1 MVDKLINHFLR
12 TETMTATKEARIK
25 EAIQQAELFNNPI
38 ERISRSDF
46 IVFLLQN
53 EKTGARF
60 VELYSRGKVHKMN
73 KSKIVRGEKAGEK
86 GVNRF
91 DGKVVK
97 VSTKNGRLNWFYGNA
112 VNNQR
117 DREEIFEKFVPQKRT
132 WGEYICNPFLLK
144 KSKTVID
151 HTKFDKKTEEEI
163 EYGIYVNFKF
173 ERSDNIYYEWKESG
187 VRLSEKEVVEMMQFV
202 AYPTKSKTQETEKEI
217 IVNNFNIM
225 TIEMMK
231 IDKVLYVLND

>member
-1 MVDKLINHFLR
+1 
-12 TETMTATKEARIK
+12 MTATKEARIQ
-25 EAIQQAELFNNPI
+25 EAIDKQATFGNPI
-38 ERISRSDF
+38 QRISRSDF
-46 IVFLLQN
+46 IIFLLQN
-53 EKTGARF
+53 ERTGARF

-91 DGKVVK
+91 LDKVVK

-117 DREEIFEKFVPQKRT
+117 KREDIFEKFVPQKRQ

-151 HTKFDKKTEEEI
+151 NTKIDKETHEEI
-163 EYGIYVNFKF
+163 EYGIFVDFKF
-173 ERSDNIYYEWKESG
+173 ERSDNVYYEWKETG
-187 VRLSEKEVVEMMQFV
+187 ERLSETETTEMLQFV
-202 AYPTKSKTQETEKEI
+202 AYPTKSKTQGTEKEI
-217 IVNNFNIM
+217 MVNNFNIL

-231 IDKVLYVLND
+231 IDKVLYILND